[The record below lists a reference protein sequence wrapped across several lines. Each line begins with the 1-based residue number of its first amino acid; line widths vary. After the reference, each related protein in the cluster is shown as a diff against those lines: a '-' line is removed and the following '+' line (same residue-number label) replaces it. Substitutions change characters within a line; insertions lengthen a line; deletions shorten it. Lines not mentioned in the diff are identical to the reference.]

1 MKYKI
6 ITAAFI
12 LSLVSAIFLV
22 KQSAANTGY
31 EVIAT
36 PQKTANS
43 EKIEVVE
50 VFWYGCPHCD
60 TFEPYIREW
69 TASKPGYVE
78 FERQPG
84 VFSNPV
90 WQLHAAAFYSAEQ
103 LGIGE
108 EVHGPIF
115 DTIHRQGNRLDSAE
129 KLQAFF
135 AHYGVDAEQFSAT
148 LNSDAV
154 RTRVLRA
161 QQLSQQYGINGV
173 PAMIVNGKYLINGSM
188 AGSYSRMLAIV
199 DHLAALEANNTS
211 ADNNE

>member
-1 MKYKI
+1 MKRLFAL
-6 ITAAFI
+6 TLFI
-12 LSLVSAIFLV
+12 LGLCQAAAAEEFSAGIDYQLIEPPVAVESNGQV
-22 KQSAANTGY
+22 K
-31 EVIAT
+31 
-36 PQKTANS
+36 
-43 EKIEVVE
+43 VVE